1 MYSIDETDRK
11 ILTILQEDAR
21 TPYSRIS
28 RMVNLSET
36 AVRYRVSRLIKEG
49 VIDRFTAMLNPR
61 AVGCPLSAI
70 VLVKVDPRRVKE
82 AFDAIAALP
91 AASHVIQTA
100 GDYDLV
106 VVIHAADNAE
116 LNRLATRIRGMECV
130 REARVWMTTGL
141 YKLDFRFKLL

>member
-61 AVGCPLSAI
+61 AVGYPLSAI
-70 VLVKVDPRRVKE
+70 VLVKVDPGV
-82 AFDAIAALP
+82 
-91 AASHVIQTA
+91 
-100 GDYDLV
+100 
-106 VVIHAADNAE
+106 
-116 LNRLATRIRGMECV
+116 
-130 REARVWMTTGL
+130 
-141 YKLDFRFKLL
+141 